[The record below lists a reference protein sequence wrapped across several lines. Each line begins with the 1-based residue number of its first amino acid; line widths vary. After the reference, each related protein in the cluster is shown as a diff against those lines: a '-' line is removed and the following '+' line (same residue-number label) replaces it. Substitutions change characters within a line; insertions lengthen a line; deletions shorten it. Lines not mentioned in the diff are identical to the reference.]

1 METPQISNST
11 PTFFT
16 EFIKIEKNEKQYIL
30 NFKISNEK
38 LLFQISDPD
47 SIGLLSYYREMTLKE
62 IKEIH
67 NIFMGLS
74 TCREFIDFLKSLS
87 DMKKLEIVKNP
98 ENFAINFEVEYLLK
112 KNYVQLILLREKI
125 NSDKNG
131 KKNGNFEE
139 KIIKIIQEIKDE
151 NNNLKNVIE
160 SKNKEIQ
167 ELKKEIKEI
176 KNILEPINQK
186 FKESF
191 GVNKHV
197 FNNNSVIMKENEFDL
212 IHLAI
217 KSRINKEVK
226 ELKKLY
232 QATIDGDGPI
242 NFHSRCDNIPYTLVL
257 YKSEKNRRFGGF
269 TSIPWSS
276 SSSDEYKDDKNAFLF
291 SLDKQ
296 KIYPYNNKGY
306 AICCNKNL
314 GPTFG
319 SWTIGINGNSI
330 QEKKL
335 FVYESSSVYNCF
347 GDSNAL
353 CEVNNSYIYA
363 LEIEVFQIIFS

>member
-11 PTFFT
+11 PTTIFT
-16 EFIKIEKNEKQYIL
+16 EFIKIEKNEKEYIL

-38 LLFQISDPD
+38 LLLQISDPD
-47 SIGLLSYYREMTLKE
+47 TIGVLSYYREMTLKE

-74 TCREFIDFLKSLS
+74 TCHEFIDFLKSLS
-87 DMKKLEIVKNP
+87 DMKKLEIVKNS
-98 ENFAINFEVEYLLK
+98 EKFSINFEVDYLLK

-131 KKNGNFEE
+131 KENGNFEE

-160 SKNKEIQ
+160 LKNKEIQ
-167 ELKKEIKEI
+167 ELKNEIKEI

-186 FKESF
+186 FKESV
-191 GVNKHV
+191 GINKHV
-197 FNNNSVIMKENEFDL
+197 FNNNSVIMKENEFEL

-242 NFHSRCDNIPYTLVL
+242 NFHTKCDNIPYTLIL
-257 YKSEKNRRFGGF
+257 FKSEKNRRFGGF
-269 TSIPWSS
+269 ASLEWKSPSS
-276 SSSDEYKDDKNAFLF
+276 NEYKDDKNAFLF

-296 KIYPYNNKGY
+296 KIYPYKNKGY
-306 AICCNKNL
+306 AIAFNKNL
-314 GPTFG
+314 GPCFG
-319 SWTIGINGNSI
+319 LNSIYIDGNSI

-335 FVYESSSVYNCF
+335 FVGNSSHYDFF
-347 GDSNAL
+347 GDNNPL
-353 CEVNNSYIYA
+353 CEVNSSYIYA